1 MITKIRD
8 SMVRDDGEDIMKKLL
23 IAALAVMTAMSLAA
37 CSQPAAGTT
46 TAATTTTATAADE
59 TTAAETTT
67 TAAETTAEATDAET
81 TPAETTAEAATT
93 AGGETTPAAAA
104 GEITPVATTLEAPAK
119 IGDWVETKLYSA
131 QDKDYHTV
139 YFRITDIVRDSA
151 TVQAAIDAY
160 NNADHLRTFEPLE
173 NDDLEYCLIQYETAF
188 PADFPQAEWGI
199 TSVDVNFSI
208 TTVEGGGIKAN
219 GLSYIGLSSVY
230 DITESPEINEFYA
243 GQTFTDGQALFVMV
257 KGVSDYVVETYY
269 FEGEDDDSEKISAY
283 VAGQ

>member
-1 MITKIRD
+1 MIAEIRD
-8 SMVRDDGEDIMKKLL
+8 GMFRNNGEDIMKKLL
-23 IAALAVMTAMSLAA
+23 IVALAVMTALSMAA
-37 CSQPAAGTT
+37 CSQTTGETT
-46 TAATTTTATAADE
+46 TAETTTAETTTTTEATTAAEE
-59 TTAAETTT
+59 TTAAVAETT
-67 TAAETTAEATDAET
+67 TAAETTAEATAV
-81 TPAETTAEAATT
+81 A
-93 AGGETTPAAAA
+93 GETTPAAAA
-104 GEITPVATTLEAPAK
+104 GDITPVATTLEAPAK

-131 QDKDYHTV
+131 QDKAYHTV

-173 NDDLEYCLIQYETAF
+173 NDDLEYCLIKYETAF

-243 GQTFTDGQALFVMV
+243 GQTFTDGQAIFAMV
-257 KGVSDYVVETYY
+257 KGVNDYVVETYY
-269 FEGEDDDSEKISAY
+269 FEGEDDDSQKISAY

>member
-1 MITKIRD
+1 
-8 SMVRDDGEDIMKKLL
+8 MKKLL
-23 IAALAVMTAMSLAA
+23 IAAWAVMTAMSLAA

-46 TAATTTTATAADE
+46 TAA
-59 TTAAETTT
+59 
-67 TAAETTAEATDAET
+67 
-81 TPAETTAEAATT
+81 ATT
-93 AGGETTPAAAA
+93 AGEMASLAAAGDITPAA
-104 GEITPVATTLEAPAK
+104 TSLEAPAK
-119 IGDWVETKLYSA
+119 IGDLVETKLYSA
-131 QDKDYHTV
+131 QDKAYHTV

-151 TVQAAIDAY
+151 IVQAAIDAY

-173 NDDLEYCLIQYETAF
+173 NDDLEYCLIKYETAF

-243 GQTFTDGQALFVMV
+243 GQTFTDGQAIFAMV
-257 KGVSDYVVETYY
+257 KGVNDYVVETYY
-269 FEGEDDDSEKISAY
+269 FEGEDDDSQKISAY

>member
-8 SMVRDDGEDIMKKLL
+8 SMVRDDGEDIMRKLL

-46 TAATTTTATAADE
+46 TAATTTTATAADK

-93 AGGETTPAAAA
+93 AGETTPAAAA

>member
-93 AGGETTPAAAA
+93 AGETTPAAAA

-139 YFRITDIVRDSA
+139 YFRITGIVRDSA

>member
-1 MITKIRD
+1 
-8 SMVRDDGEDIMKKLL
+8 MKKIW
-23 IAALAVMTAMSLAA
+23 IAALAVMTALSMAA
-37 CSQPAAGTT
+37 CSKPTAETTTAQTTTTTEETT
-46 TAATTTTATAADE
+46 TAATTAETTTAE

-67 TAAETTAEATDAET
+67 AEQTTAAETTKAD
-81 TPAETTAEAATT
+81 ETTA
-93 AGGETTPAAAA
+93 AAAS
-104 GEITPVATTLEAPAK
+104 GDITPVATTLEAPAK

-131 QDKDYHTV
+131 QDKAYHTV
-139 YFRITDIVRDSA
+139 YFRITDIVRDSD

-160 NNADHLRTFEPLE
+160 NNADHLRTFEALE
-173 NDDLEYCLIQYETAF
+173 NDDLEYCLIKYETAF
-188 PADFPQAEWGI
+188 PEDFPQAEWGI

-243 GQTFTDGQALFVMV
+243 GQTFTDGQAIFVMV

-269 FEGEDDDSEKISAY
+269 FEGEDDDSERISAY
-283 VAGQ
+283 VAGK

>member
-1 MITKIRD
+1 MFRD
-8 SMVRDDGEDIMKKLL
+8 YGEDSMKKLL
-23 IAALAVMTAMSLAA
+23 IVALAVMTALSMAA
-37 CSQPAAGTT
+37 CLQTT
-46 TAATTTTATAADE
+46 GETTTTE
-59 TTAAETTT
+59 TTTAETTT
-67 TAAETTAEATDAET
+67 TTETTTAAEETTTTEAETT
-81 TPAETTAEAATT
+81 TPAETTAEATT
-93 AGGETTPAAAA
+93 AAAGETTPAAAA
-104 GEITPVATTLEAPAK
+104 GDITPVATTLEAPAK

-131 QDKDYHTV
+131 QDKAYHTV

-151 TVQAAIDAY
+151 AVQSAIDAY

-173 NDDLEYCLIQYETAF
+173 NDDLEYCLIKYETAF

-219 GLSYIGLSSVY
+219 GLSYIGLSTVY

-243 GQTFTDGQALFVMV
+243 GQTFTDGQAVFVMV

-269 FEGEDDDSEKISAY
+269 FEGEDDDSQKISAY
-283 VAGQ
+283 VAGK

>member
-1 MITKIRD
+1 
-8 SMVRDDGEDIMKKLL
+8 MKKLL
-23 IAALAVMTAMSLAA
+23 IAAWAVMTAMSLAA

-46 TAATTTTATAADE
+46 TAA
-59 TTAAETTT
+59 
-67 TAAETTAEATDAET
+67 
-81 TPAETTAEAATT
+81 ATT
-93 AGGETTPAAAA
+93 AGEMASLAAAGDITPAA
-104 GEITPVATTLEAPAK
+104 TSLEAPAK

-131 QDKDYHTV
+131 QDKAYHTV

-151 TVQAAIDAY
+151 IVQAAIDAY

-173 NDDLEYCLIQYETAF
+173 NDNLEYCLIKYETAF

-243 GQTFTDGQALFVMV
+243 GQTFTDGQAIFAMV
-257 KGVSDYVVETYY
+257 KGVNDYVVETYY
-269 FEGEDDDSEKISAY
+269 FEGEDDDSQKISAY